1 MLRNRRDGLF
11 IITCLVANIFD
22 VADFPNI
29 LKNIF
34 VKLSIATPA
43 VLASANHGWVYLTSN
58 CKSSISS
65 KILWFIQ

>member
-34 VKLSIATPA
+34 VELFISCYSRGVSQFEPRLGISDFKL
-43 VLASANHGWVYLTSN
+43 
-58 CKSSISS
+58 
-65 KILWFIQ
+65 